1 MHLFHDEEIWI
12 LKMNIDELVQK
23 IKIEQDK
30 IKDDDV
36 KIVAEELCISEEDA
50 KEHIK
55 TIIALSNYSYEEII
69 KNNIWLYW

>member
-1 MHLFHDEEIWI
+1 MNLDERI
-12 LKMNIDELVQK
+12 QK

-30 IKDDDV
+30 IKDDNV
-36 KIVAEELCISEEDA
+36 KIVAEELCISEEAA

-55 TIIALSNYSYEEII
+55 TIIALGNYSYEEII

>member
-1 MHLFHDEEIWI
+1 MTFEEI
-12 LKMNIDELVQK
+12 KS
-23 IKIEQDK
+23 EQDK
-30 IKDDDV
+30 IKDEDV

-55 TIIALSNYSYEEII
+55 IIIALSNYSYEEII

>member
-1 MHLFHDEEIWI
+1 
-12 LKMNIDELVQK
+12 MNIEELFQK

-36 KIVAEELCISEEDA
+36 KIVAEELCISKEEA

-55 TIIALSNYSYEEII
+55 TIIAVNNYSYEEIM
-69 KNNIWLYW
+69 KKNIWLYW